1 MPSPSFSAIAMLLHW
16 PRMKQR
22 CSTDLLSGLLFIV
35 FGAFVLVYGLQYPF
49 GTSARMGPGYYP
61 RVVSVGLILVGL
73 ILTVRSRFI
82 ESEPTERILV
92 RPLLVVALATAGFGL
107 LIERAGLFVAAVLL
121 IVAARLADQ
130 DFRPL
135 EVAALSVV
143 LIAFATG
150 VFWYGLS
157 LPFPLLPF

>member
-1 MPSPSFSAIAMLLHW
+1 MPSRSFVGYFLSLPW
-16 PRMKQR
+16 PGMKQR
-22 CSTDLLSGLLFIV
+22 CSTDLLSGLLFIA

-61 RVVSVGLILVGL
+61 RVVSIGLILVGL

-82 ESEPTERILV
+82 ESEATEPLLV
-92 RPLLVVALATAGFGL
+92 RPLFVVALATAGFGL
-107 LIERAGLFVAAVLL
+107 LIERAGLFAAAVLL
-121 IVAARLADQ
+121 IVAARLADR

-135 EVAALSVV
+135 EVAALCVV
-143 LIAFATG
+143 LIAFATA